1 MAVVCLLVC
10 QFFFENSLTTN
21 SKFYE
26 NTKINGID
34 VSNMTMAEAENVVLT
49 DMLNSRNEIEINLKN
64 GDKEWKLKG
73 TDFEVTNKIQPY
85 IKEIASYGKTGN
97 FFQNLKKEQQI
108 KNNGLEFQV
117 SYKSVLGNFDD
128 KMNEII
134 EEVERPME
142 TAKLVFCPN
151 EEKTFK
157 VDGGKS
163 SVLVLRDELYNQID
177 QQLKVGKVANV
188 EIPIVEITPEF
199 DEKELLNSVVKRSE
213 FSTSYETSSAA
224 RKNNVKRAIE
234 SFNGLIVESGQTIS
248 FNEITGKRTEENG
261 YKSAHIIV
269 GGVYVDG
276 VGGGV
281 CQASTTLYNALI
293 RAGIQI
299 DKVFHHSLPASY
311 VPLSFDAMVSGSY
324 SDLVFT
330 NNLDK
335 PIYIKT
341 KADDKTVKVEIY
353 GQDTDGVTIE
363 TRAELVKVLPH
374 NGDKIVPDTKGEYAN
389 RILYK
394 GEYLRVKWPKEGYES
409 KGYLRYYKD
418 GELIEEKEI
427 RHDYYHAQDGIV
439 MEGVEDIGVGMTLPA
454 SDVKICSPQKVT
466 KQTEE
471 SVRVKLE
478 KQFPSSYNP

>member
-1 MAVVCLLVC
+1 MAK
-10 QFFFENSLTTN
+10 QGTF
-21 SKFYE
+21 SKF
-26 NTKINGID
+26 
-34 VSNMTMAEAENVVLT
+34 
-49 DMLNSRNEIEINLKN
+49 
-64 GDKEWKLKG
+64 
-73 TDFEVTNKIQPY
+73 
-85 IKEIASYGKTGN
+85 
-97 FFQNLKKEQQI
+97 KKEQQI

-151 EEKTFK
+151 EEKPFK

-394 GEYLRVKWPKEGYES
+394 GEYLRVKWPK
-409 KGYLRYYKD
+409 KGMKAKA
-418 GELIEEKEI
+418 I
-427 RHDYYHAQDGIV
+427 
-439 MEGVEDIGVGMTLPA
+439 
-454 SDVKICSPQKVT
+454 
-466 KQTEE
+466 
-471 SVRVKLE
+471 
-478 KQFPSSYNP
+478 